1 MAVEN
6 SSFMPRYSFRSNQIE
21 VTSHHFMIVNIQL
34 LLIVSYTALSCS
46 QTELIFFGSTVYG
59 FIFNGEMPRS
69 SGKQF
74 KF

>member
-46 QTELIFFGSTVYG
+46 QTELIFFGTTVWFY
-59 FIFNGEMPRS
+59 FQRRNASIVLEAI
-69 SGKQF
+69 
-74 KF
+74 

>member
-46 QTELIFFGSTVYG
+46 QTELIFFGTTAWFYFQRRNASIVLEA
-59 FIFNGEMPRS
+59 I
-69 SGKQF
+69 
-74 KF
+74 